1 MLSITN
7 VNSKQMTNN
16 SNSCLNKF
24 KFNLYFLQL
33 ELKLPLSYQVADLT
47 ILTLNLVVTCF
58 DFY

>member
-24 KFNLYFLQL
+24 KLNLYFLQL

>member
-1 MLSITN
+1 
-7 VNSKQMTNN
+7 MTNN

-24 KFNLYFLQL
+24 KLNLYFLQL